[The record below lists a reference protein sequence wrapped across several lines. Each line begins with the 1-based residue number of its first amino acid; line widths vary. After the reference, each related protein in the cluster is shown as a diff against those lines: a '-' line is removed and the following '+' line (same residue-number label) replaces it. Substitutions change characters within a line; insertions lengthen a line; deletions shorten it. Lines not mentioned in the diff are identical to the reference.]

1 MNIVFFGTELS
12 DKYPEVMGSFLTE
25 SEQEQWMTLQDVL
38 SALFQ
43 GDSVAI
49 RQATQDEMERAETY
63 GALYDIGK
71 QLGVSYGRLLDYKG
85 EDHAKEF
92 MATVMDV
99 MGAVSASA
107 YAVESEVNNG

>member
-12 DKYPEVMGSFLTE
+12 DKYPEVIGSFLTE
-25 SEQEQWMTLQDVL
+25 SEEQWMSLQDVL
-38 SALFQ
+38 STLFQ
-43 GDSVAI
+43 GESVNI
-49 RQATQDEMERAETY
+49 RQATETEIQNAETY

-92 MATVMDV
+92 MAYV
-99 MGAVSASA
+99 MGVMVAAKASA
-107 YAVESEVNNG
+107 NEVEVEVDHG

>member
-12 DKYPEVMGSFLTE
+12 DKYPEVMGSFLLE
-25 SEQEQWMTLQDVL
+25 SEQEHWLTLQDVL

-43 GDSVAI
+43 GDNIAI

-92 MATVMDV
+92 MAYV
-99 MGAVSASA
+99 MGVIDAAKAS
-107 YAVESEVNNG
+107 VEVG